1 MLFISFISNLQHS
14 IFLLRSRNYSGTENR
29 KTETLCMFWLSELL
43 SLLGVKGFIWTEWRV
58 ARSAG
63 RGCRAPPRMF
73 FVRDCGPVTP
83 PQSSVLTVTLHTA
96 AFSHPGLRT
105 PGWIWREN
113 IWRQKYKLL
122 LPVELRLFPSLR
134 TKRCVRVLLVREP
147 SEARDSDATADI

>member
-1 MLFISFISNLQHS
+1 MLFM
-14 IFLLRSRNYSGTENR
+14 IFLLRSRNYSGKENR

-58 ARSAG
+58 ARCTG

-83 PQSSVLTVTLHTA
+83 PQSSL
-96 AFSHPGLRT
+96 SHST
-105 PGWIWREN
+105 
-113 IWRQKYKLL
+113 L
-122 LPVELRLFPSLR
+122 LPLVTRASGHPAEFGGKTFGAKNISSCCLLSSACSRHSLR
-134 TKRCVRVLLVREP
+134 TKRCVRVLLVREL